1 MISPFFPPSGVIGAK
16 RPMNFARHLP
26 ELGWMPAVVALPE
39 TMGRDPSLE
48 RFVPQVP
55 IWRGYRSGPIAWME
69 DLIGKGP
76 VAHPY
81 KAKTAPGT
89 EGALD
94 RYSRYL
100 PWVFFGARRFLRREN
115 CEVIYVNAGP
125 HSAQMLGARLA
136 ESTGLPLVLDLRDP
150 WSIEPYYRDARSP
163 EANRKVDQLEREF
176 FHRATRIIL
185 NTESALEA
193 YRSHYGGIIPAERFT
208 VLRSSFE
215 PELYGP
221 APKPPGKT
229 GTFDILY
236 FGHLRPAKNA
246 QLFLSG
252 YRRFIDEW
260 KLAPGDAYLTTLG
273 TRTAEDD
280 LAIVRLGLDEYT
292 RIRPSV
298 PLLESR
304 AVLGKADLLLDLMG
318 PEHRLQLSGKFFDY
332 LACGRPILSVTPNEE
347 VGQIL
352 TETQAGER
360 VALDAGEIAAALGL
374 CYSRKR
380 SGEEFRRNEVAVR
393 QFEAGPA
400 TEKLV
405 AILEE
410 ATS

>member
-26 ELGWMPAVVALPE
+26 ELGWTPAVIALPE
-39 TMGRDPSLE
+39 AMGRDPSLE
-48 RFVPQVP
+48 RFVPPVP
-55 IWRGYRSGPIAWME
+55 IWRGYRSGPIAWVE
-69 DLIGKGP
+69 DLVGRRP
-76 VAHPY
+76 TAHPY
-81 KAKTAPGT
+81 KAKAAAGT
-89 EGALD
+89 EGAMD

-100 PWVFFGARRFLRREN
+100 PWVFFGAKRFLRREK

-125 HSAQMLGARLA
+125 HSAQMLGTRLA

-150 WSIEPYYRDARSP
+150 WSIEPYYREARTP
-163 EANRKVDQLEREF
+163 EANRKVDELEREF
-176 FHRATRIIL
+176 FQRATRIIL

-193 YRSHYGGIIPAERFT
+193 YRSHYVGIIPAERFT

-215 PELYGP
+215 PGLYGP
-221 APKPPGKT
+221 APASPGKD
-229 GTFDILY
+229 GPFEILY

-252 YRRFIDEW
+252 FRRFIDEE
-260 KLAPGDAYLTTLG
+260 KIGPGDAFLTTLG

-292 RIRPSV
+292 RIRPPV
-298 PLLESR
+298 PLVESR
-304 AVLGKADLLLDLMG
+304 ALLGQADLLLDLMG
-318 PEHRLQLSGKFFDY
+318 PEHNLQLSGKFFDY
-332 LACGRPILSVTPNEE
+332 LACDRPILSVTPNEE
-347 VGQIL
+347 MGEIL

-360 VALDAGEIAAALGL
+360 VALDAAEIAGALGRW
-374 CYSRKR
+374 YAHKR
-380 SGEEFRRNEVAVR
+380 SGEEFRRNEIAVR

>member
-26 ELGWMPAVVALPE
+26 GLGWMPAVVALPE
-39 TMGRDPSLE
+39 TMGRDPSLD

-69 DLIGKGP
+69 DLVGRGP
-76 VAHPY
+76 AAHPY

-100 PWVFFGARRFLRREN
+100 PWVFFGARRFLRREK

-150 WSIEPYYRDARSP
+150 WSIEPYYREARTP
-163 EANRKVDQLEREF
+163 EANRKVDQLERELF
-176 FHRATRIIL
+176 QRATRIIL

-193 YRSHYGGIIPAERFT
+193 YRSHYGGIIPAQRFT

-221 APKPPGKT
+221 APEPPGKT
-229 GTFDILY
+229 GTFEILY

-304 AVLGKADLLLDLMG
+304 PVLGKADLLLDLMG

-347 VGQIL
+347 MGQIL
-352 TETQAGER
+352 SETQAGER
-360 VALDAGEIAAALGL
+360 VALDAAEIAAALGL

>member
-100 PWVFFGARRFLRREN
+100 PWVFFGARRFLRREK

-150 WSIEPYYRDARSP
+150 WSIEPYYRDARSS

-176 FHRATRIIL
+176 FQRATRIIL

-215 PELYGP
+215 PALYGP

-347 VGQIL
+347 MGQIL
-352 TETQAGER
+352 SETQAGER
-360 VALDAGEIAAALGL
+360 VALDAAEIAAALGL